1 MNEENFDP
9 NDVTETL
16 RQDEH
21 DDQFDV
27 LAEGLAALSPNW
39 KVSIQRVAPSWCKG
53 HLETI
58 DVYDPAD
65 HGIDMD
71 YLIRKWG
78 GRKLWIRILNEK
90 GQYKSSGTINLFSF
104 PPRVNGTEIRE
115 HEVYGM
121 SPEQNPNRPTYQ
133 PMQYQPQQQ
142 QQQGL
147 GLDITK
153 LIDIISKKGGAGA
166 DASTILQ
173 IMEYA
178 RSNQQPQ
185 MQLNTMMEQM
195 MGMMGV
201 MSQMRQLFGDGG
213 GGGGGGGSDDSFS
226 PIVGELAK
234 ALINRQPQQPQ
245 QMPPRGALAPPR
257 RQFQAS
263 PPPQSKPVSKPQTDT
278 LPNDEQDV
286 DIVEDLADKLAAL
299 DVDDAAE
306 AAMMAIDSMPEEK
319 RNAVM
324 RAFLTM
330 GERRQL
336 DDSSTMTD
344 TNRQGHETTD

>member
-1 MNEENFDP
+1 MNEQNFDP
-9 NDVTETL
+9 HDVTETL
-16 RQDEH
+16 RHDET

-58 DVYDPAD
+58 DVYDPSD

-133 PMQYQPQQQ
+133 PMPYQPQQQ

-166 DASTILQ
+166 DMGTILQ

-178 RSNQQPQ
+178 RSSQQPQ
-185 MQLNTMMEQM
+185 NQMQMMMEQM
-195 MGMMGV
+195 AGMMGV
-201 MSQMRQLFGDGG
+201 MSQMRQLFGDG

-245 QMPPRGALAPPR
+245 QMPSRGALAPPR

-263 PPPQSKPVSKPQTDT
+263 PPPKSKPVSKPQ
-278 LPNDEQDV
+278 PNTSQIDDDEI